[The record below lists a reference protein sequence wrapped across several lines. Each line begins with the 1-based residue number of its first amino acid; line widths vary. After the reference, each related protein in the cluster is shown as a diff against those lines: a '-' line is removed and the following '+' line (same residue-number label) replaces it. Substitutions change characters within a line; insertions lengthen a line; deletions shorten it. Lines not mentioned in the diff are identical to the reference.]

1 MIPYLYDAL
10 KSIRPNSEWV
20 INGDDLYENIIWKD
34 ENTIKPSYDEVIA
47 ASVTVQEAKSLT
59 LYKEKRFVEYPTIQQ
74 QLDMLYWDKINGT
87 TTWQDT
93 ISTVKQKY
101 PKP

>member
-10 KSIRPNSEWV
+10 KSIRPTAQWS
-20 INGDDLYENIIWKD
+20 ITGDDEYENIVWLD
-34 ENTIKPSYDEVIA
+34 ENTTKPSFDEVIS
-47 ASVTVQEAKSLT
+47 ASTKVQEAKNLE
-59 LYKEKRFVEYPTIQQ
+59 LYKQKRFVDYPKIQE

-87 TTWQDT
+87 TVWQDT
-93 ISTVKQKY
+93 ISAIKQKY